1 MKGYDYCE
9 RLEILKISSA
19 ERRRER
25 FIIIYMYKILIEN
38 VPNPGISW
46 IENDRTGVKAKVPKR
61 DNKLPTHVKNLRENY
76 FTSTGPKLFNA
87 MPLEVRNFNS
97 EGNNK
102 ILAFKN
108 NLDKY
113 LSFIPDQPHI
123 KGVRRAASSNSLVD
137 QIFYKRPSNFSWSFC
152 S

>member
-1 MKGYDYCE
+1 MAG
-9 RLEILKISSA
+9 KIISA
-19 ERRRER
+19 R
-25 FIIIYMYKILIEN
+25 KL
-38 VPNPGISW
+38 
-46 IENDRTGVKAKVPKR
+46 PKR
-61 DNKLPTHVKNLRENY
+61 DNKLPTHVKNLREDY

-87 MPLEVRNFNS
+87 MPSEVRNFNS